1 MNRLC
6 IAGALIALVAAL
18 FCFIDSKNKMSNL
31 YRGNEQKALAIQKE
45 LASVREARS
54 VEMDAVRHEIEA
66 RNSKKV
72 SELRK
77 RKEAELIE
85 FEVSL
90 SNRYNRA
97 AADRKTREIMSAVIT
112 GNLTDSCS
120 KLGLQKFM
128 ANSEM
133 FVNSTALK
141 SFSVDN
147 ASDKVLL
154 KYENTSTERQKP
166 AFKITFYDR
175 HLQPCASIEKKN
187 WNWAMKKIKNWRHP
201 TQYGGLEPNE
211 KYEEAKTVHWRK
223 GLIPQYYRVEY
234 GAVGTA
240 DSNRSHVN

>member
-90 SNRYNRA
+90 SSRYNRA

-187 WNWAMKKIKNWRHP
+187 WNWAMKKIKNY
-201 TQYGGLEPNE
+201 QY
-211 KYEEAKTVHWRK
+211 
-223 GLIPQYYRVEY
+223 
-234 GAVGTA
+234 
-240 DSNRSHVN
+240 